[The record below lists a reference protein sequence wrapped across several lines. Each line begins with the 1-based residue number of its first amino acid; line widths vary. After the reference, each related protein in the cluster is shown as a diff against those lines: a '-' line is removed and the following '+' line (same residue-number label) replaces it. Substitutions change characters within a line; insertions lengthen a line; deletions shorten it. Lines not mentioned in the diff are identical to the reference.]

1 MGHRGRR
8 LRAHDAGCT
17 WNSLRLRDEPAAV
30 TARPLVVCASPAG
43 CPSELEEP
51 GSLAAVAARPLTNL
65 PRRPETYGGGA
76 TRTCYECGRRGH
88 FTRDC
93 WRRRGVFPRTMG
105 DYNRRFS
112 PFQDQQGGERASGER
127 SLLPLLPLDSRDA
140 PSQRATRGHMALSR
154 TPPRLILML
163 AALEVRLLCG
173 VALPAVRHG
182 SQECCEAWDPV
193 ERSCLLCAAGCYKVG
208 SEARDAVLCSP
219 CPPGSFTSFP
229 NALTHCLPCTPCL
242 HERGLVLARNCSR
255 DADSTCGCDS
265 HSFCAVFS
273 GQHCEL
279 CLRNWTC
286 ARSPE
291 TTQGLYSPRRR
302 RAARTGIA
310 LTLGHVLVAGTAS
323 TREPPTGPELMAL
336 RMSHEE
342 LNVGSI
348 GSLHTEAVTRILIG
362 VSVFA
367 LCILCITGFFTCKS
381 CVLALRAPG
390 R

>member
-1 MGHRGRR
+1 
-8 LRAHDAGCT
+8 
-17 WNSLRLRDEPAAV
+17 
-30 TARPLVVCASPAG
+30 
-43 CPSELEEP
+43 
-51 GSLAAVAARPLTNL
+51 
-65 PRRPETYGGGA
+65 
-76 TRTCYECGRRGH
+76 
-88 FTRDC
+88 
-93 WRRRGVFPRTMG
+93 
-105 DYNRRFS
+105 
-112 PFQDQQGGERASGER
+112 
-127 SLLPLLPLDSRDA
+127 
-140 PSQRATRGHMALSR
+140 MALSR

-291 TTQGLYSPRRR
+291 TTQG
-302 RAARTGIA
+302 
-310 LTLGHVLVAGTAS
+310 
-323 TREPPTGPELMAL
+323 
-336 RMSHEE
+336 
-342 LNVGSI
+342 
-348 GSLHTEAVTRILIG
+348 SLHTEAVTRILIG

>member
-1 MGHRGRR
+1 
-8 LRAHDAGCT
+8 
-17 WNSLRLRDEPAAV
+17 
-30 TARPLVVCASPAG
+30 
-43 CPSELEEP
+43 
-51 GSLAAVAARPLTNL
+51 
-65 PRRPETYGGGA
+65 
-76 TRTCYECGRRGH
+76 
-88 FTRDC
+88 
-93 WRRRGVFPRTMG
+93 
-105 DYNRRFS
+105 
-112 PFQDQQGGERASGER
+112 
-127 SLLPLLPLDSRDA
+127 
-140 PSQRATRGHMALSR
+140 MALSR
-154 TPPRLILML
+154 TPPRLIFML

-229 NALTHCLPCTPCL
+229 NALMHCLSCTPCL

-291 TTQGLYSPRRR
+291 TTQG
-302 RAARTGIA
+302 
-310 LTLGHVLVAGTAS
+310 
-323 TREPPTGPELMAL
+323 
-336 RMSHEE
+336 
-342 LNVGSI
+342 
-348 GSLHTEAVTRILIG
+348 SLHTEAVTRILIG